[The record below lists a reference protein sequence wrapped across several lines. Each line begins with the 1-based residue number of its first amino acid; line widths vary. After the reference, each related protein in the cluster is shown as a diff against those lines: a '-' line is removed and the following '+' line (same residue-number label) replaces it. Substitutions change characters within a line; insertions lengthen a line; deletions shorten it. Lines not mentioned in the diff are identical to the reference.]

1 MDHRSHFE
9 MNVFRENEESENKDD
24 ELTRLTWR
32 GRIEER
38 KVTITRASSIY
49 RTEKHAP
56 QIDSIHDASPW
67 RIEIIPLSVSEKQD
81 L

>member
-1 MDHRSHFE
+1 
-9 MNVFRENEESENKDD
+9 MNVFRESEESENKDDD

-38 KVTITRASSIY
+38 KAAITRASSIY

-56 QIDSIHDASPW
+56 QIDSIHDASPR
-67 RIEIIPLSVSEKQD
+67 RIAIIPLSVSEKQD